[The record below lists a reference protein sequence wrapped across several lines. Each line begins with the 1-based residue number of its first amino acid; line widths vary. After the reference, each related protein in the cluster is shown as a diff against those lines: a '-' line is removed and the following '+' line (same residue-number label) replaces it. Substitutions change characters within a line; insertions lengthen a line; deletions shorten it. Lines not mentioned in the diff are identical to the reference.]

1 VTAKATAWDR
11 QRAAL
16 RAEIITAA
24 CALFVEQGF
33 EATTVDQIA
42 GVVGISRRSFFRYFG
57 TKEDVLLSDLAGRGD
72 AAARAL
78 ARRPADED
86 PWQALRAA
94 VADSVPEGAR
104 DASEDLAIG
113 RIMRDTP
120 SLRARRTEKRLHWNE
135 ALVPMLAA
143 RIGGHEAEFTAA
155 AIVAAALS
163 CLDVASDAWLRSDG
177 KENLADLYDKAVA
190 AVLGQ
195 AEPAEDPSRPQAPSG
210 NEGRQ
215 DAG

>member
-1 VTAKATAWDR
+1 MTDKATAWDR

-24 CALFVEQGF
+24 CALFAEQGF

-42 GVVGISRRSFFRYFG
+42 GAVGISRRSFFRYFG
-57 TKEDVLLSDLAGRGD
+57 TKEDVLLGDLAGRGD
-72 AAARAL
+72 AVARAL
-78 ARRPADED
+78 ARRPAGEG

-94 VADSVPEGAR
+94 MADSVSEVPR
-104 DASEDLAIG
+104 DASQDLAIG

-120 SLRARRTEKRLHWNE
+120 SLRYRRTEKRLHWNE

-143 RIGGHEAEFTAA
+143 RIGGHGAEFTAA

-163 CLDVASDAWLRSDG
+163 CLDVASDAWLRSGG
-177 KENLADLYDKAVA
+177 KEDLADLYDKAVA

-195 AEPAEDPSRPQAPSG
+195 AEPAEGPSKAQAPPR
-210 NEGRQ
+210 NEGR
-215 DAG
+215 

>member
-1 VTAKATAWDR
+1 VTAKATAWER

-16 RAEIITAA
+16 RAEIISAA
-24 CALFVEQGF
+24 CALFAEQGF

-42 GVVGISRRSFFRYFG
+42 GAVGISRRSFFRYFG
-57 TKEDVLLSDLAGRGD
+57 TKEDVLLGDLAGRGD
-72 AAARAL
+72 AVARAL
-78 ARRPADED
+78 ARRPAGEG
-86 PWQALRAA
+86 PWRALRAA
-94 VADSVPEGAR
+94 MADSVSEGAR

-135 ALVPMLAA
+135 ALVPMIAA
-143 RIGGHEAEFTAA
+143 RIGGHGAEFTAA

-177 KENLADLYDKAVA
+177 KEDLADLYDKAVA
-190 AVLGQ
+190 VLGQ
-195 AEPAEDPSRPQAPSG
+195 AQPAEDSSR
-210 NEGRQ
+210 
-215 DAG
+215 

>member
-24 CALFVEQGF
+24 CALFAEQGF

-42 GVVGISRRSFFRYFG
+42 GAVGISRRSFFRYFG
-57 TKEDVLLSDLAGRGD
+57 TKEDVLLGDLAGRGD
-72 AAARAL
+72 AVARAL
-78 ARRPADED
+78 ARRPAGEE

-94 VADSVPEGAR
+94 MADSVSEASR

-143 RIGGHEAEFTAA
+143 RIGGHRAEFTAA

-177 KENLADLYDKAVA
+177 KEDLADLYDKAVA

-195 AEPAEDPSRPQAPSG
+195 AEPVEDPSRPRTPSG
-210 NEGRQ
+210 S
-215 DAG
+215 